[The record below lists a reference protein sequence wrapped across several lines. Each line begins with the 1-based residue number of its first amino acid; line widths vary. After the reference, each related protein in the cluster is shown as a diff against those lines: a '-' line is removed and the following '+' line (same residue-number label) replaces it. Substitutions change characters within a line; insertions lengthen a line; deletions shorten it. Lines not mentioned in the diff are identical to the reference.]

1 MPKGALHSI
10 HRQQRSSRWCLSPVR
25 AIKNMTEK
33 MVTIGSYST
42 PYEANMV
49 KSQLESAG
57 IPVFIADEYTI
68 GMNWMYSNALGRVKV
83 QVPESLAAE
92 AQELLASEVET
103 STTQDLSTAAASCPK
118 CGSKNIRDFLDKR
131 SSFLTWLLLG
141 FPLLVPSK
149 KKRCS
154 DCNHYWRLP

>member
-1 MPKGALHSI
+1 
-10 HRQQRSSRWCLSPVR
+10 
-25 AIKNMTEK
+25 MTEK
-33 MVTIGSYST
+33 MVTIASYST
-42 PYEANMV
+42 PYEANIV

-68 GMNWMYSNALGRVKV
+68 GMNWMYSNALGGVKV

-103 STTQDLSTAAASCPK
+103 PTIQDLDTATCPK
-118 CGSKNIRDFLDKR
+118 CRSKNIGDVLDKR

-154 DCNHYWRLP
+154 DCNHHWRLP